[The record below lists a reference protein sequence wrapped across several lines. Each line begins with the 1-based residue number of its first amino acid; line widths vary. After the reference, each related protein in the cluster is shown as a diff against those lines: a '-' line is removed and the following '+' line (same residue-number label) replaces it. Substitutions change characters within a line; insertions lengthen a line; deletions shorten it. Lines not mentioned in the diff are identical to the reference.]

1 MKKLLIALAALAAVT
16 AAPVALADV
25 WINPGFYS
33 YHFDKEKNLNNNNHG
48 FGIEARMNNTYSLT
62 AGVFENSDRQTSHYI
77 GAYIMPFQVGALKA
91 GAAVGA
97 FDGYPKMRDGGWF
110 PALVPTM
117 AVEGRRVGLN
127 ISYIPKIGDKVNSAL
142 SFQVKFN
149 IAP

>member
-1 MKKLLIALAALAAVT
+1 MKKLLPVLAMVA
-16 AAPVALADV
+16 AAPAALADV

-33 YHFDKEKNLNNNNHG
+33 HHFDKSKDLNNHNHG
-48 FGIEARMNNTYSLT
+48 FGVEATISNTYSLT

-77 GAYIMPFQVGALKA
+77 GAYVMPFQRGAFKA

-97 FDGYPKMRDGGWF
+97 FDGYPKMREGGWF
-110 PALVPTM
+110 PAVVPTM
-117 AVEGRRVGLN
+117 AIEGRRVGLN
-127 ISYIPKIGDKVNSAL
+127 VFLIPKIGDKVNSAL

>member
-1 MKKLLIALAALAAVT
+1 MKKLLLALSVVVSAPT
-16 AAPVALADV
+16 AWADV

-33 YHFDKEKNLNNNNHG
+33 HHFDKSKDLNNNNHG
-48 FGIEARMNNTYSLT
+48 FGVEASISSTYSLT
-62 AGVFENSDRQTSHYI
+62 AGVFENSDRQTSHYM
-77 GAYIMPFQVGALKA
+77 GAYVMPFQRGALKA

-110 PALVPTM
+110 PAVVPTM
-117 AVEGRRVGLN
+117 AIEGRRVGLN
-127 ISYIPKIGDKVNSAL
+127 ISYTPKIGDKVNSAL

>member
-1 MKKLLIALAALAAVT
+1 MKKLLLALAIVAAAPAALA
-16 AAPVALADV
+16 DI

-33 YHFDKEKNLNNNNHG
+33 HHFDKSKDLNDNNRG
-48 FGIEARMNNTYSLT
+48 FGVEATISKTYSLT

-77 GAYIMPFQVGALKA
+77 GAYVMPYQVGALKA

-97 FDGYPKMRDGGWF
+97 FDGYPNMRDGGWF
-110 PALVPTM
+110 LAVVPTI
-117 AVEGRRVGLN
+117 AIEGRRIGLN